1 MNGNNGE
8 LTQFFIAEEITMLNS
23 KFISHFR
30 DVSVSSRKVLPSFS
44 AVTRKNWF
52 RGVAV
57 GTLSGILSVGTLAQT
72 SSTYVQT
79 NIISD
84 GGPGS
89 VAAQVTDPTLINPWG
104 VSVGPAIWIDK
115 AGSGSVA
122 IDTAAG
128 AIAVPSLPSV
138 TIPAAAS
145 ATVQGSP
152 SGTVY
157 NSAGTGFNLPG
168 STSAALFLFGTL
180 DGTIAAW
187 NVASGTQAVTVI
199 NNSAKASYT
208 DIALDTN
215 ATGTFLLAAN
225 FKQGTVDVF
234 DSTFTAHAL
243 TGSFADPTLP
253 TGYSPFGIH
262 SIGGNV
268 YVTYAQVNAT
278 TGESVGAGLGYVNEF
293 DNNGNFIVRVV
304 SQSVLNAPW
313 GMALAPAGFGSF
325 AGDLLIGNFGDGV
338 INAFDP
344 KTFALI
350 GSLNTSAGTPIA
362 NIGLWEIFFGQNSG
376 QTTTLGDP
384 NTLYFSAGI
393 NGEKGGLF
401 GSIAVAQLAAANFTF
416 QASANSVTVAAG
428 QTTGSLTLS
437 LAATNGFNG
446 PVTFSCVPASVACTF
461 SPPSVT
467 LSGSGTTSV
476 AVAIAPAATTA
487 PPPPTGYNIQATHHS
502 VHLFRSR
509 AGFTLAF
516 IGPAGLLAFA
526 GLKRRSILAGGSLFA
541 LLLAVTMAAITG
553 CSSSTAPQ
561 QASPTPVTPAA
572 PAAIPVTVNA
582 VSGSITQSVMV
593 TFTAQ

>member
-1 MNGNNGE
+1 
-8 LTQFFIAEEITMLNS
+8 ML
-23 KFISHFR
+23 ISNFKSYFHDASPLLR
-30 DVSVSSRKVLPSFS
+30 RASVSSS
-44 AVTRKNWF
+44 ARAGKNWLYPVVLVALP
-52 RGVAV
+52 GV
-57 GTLSGILSVGTLAQT
+57 LSIGALAQT

-84 GGPGS
+84 GAT
-89 VAAQVTDPTLINPWG
+89 VQALVTDPTLINPWG

-115 AGSGSVA
+115 AGSGLVA
-122 IDTAAG
+122 VDTAAG
-128 AIAVPSLPSV
+128 TVAVPSLPSV

-145 ATVQGSP
+145 TSAHGSP
-152 SGTVY
+152 SGAVY
-157 NSAGTGFNLPG
+157 NSNSAIFDILG
-168 STSAALFLFGTL
+168 STSALFLFGTL

-187 NVASGTQAVTVI
+187 NVSSGAQAVTVV

-225 FKQGTVDVF
+225 FKQGTLDVF
-234 DSTFTAHAL
+234 DSTFAPHAL
-243 TGSFADPTLP
+243 AGSFTDPTLP

-268 YVTYAQVNAT
+268 YVTYAQVST
-278 TGESVGAGLGYVNEF
+278 TTFESVGAGLGYVDEF
-293 DNNGNFIVRVV
+293 DNNGNFMTRVAG
-304 SQSVLNAPW
+304 QGVLNAPW
-313 GMALAPAGFGSF
+313 GMALAPTGFGSF
-325 AGDLLIGNFGDGV
+325 GGDLLIGNFGDGV

-344 KTFALI
+344 KTFALV

-362 NIGLWEIFFGQNSG
+362 NPGLWEIFFGQNSG

-384 NTLYFSAGI
+384 NTLYFAAGI

-401 GSIAVAQLAAANFTF
+401 GSIAVAQPAAANFTL

-428 QTTGSLTLS
+428 QTTGSLMLS

-461 SPPSVT
+461 SPASVT

-487 PPPPTGYNIQATHHS
+487 PPPTGYNIQATHHS
-502 VHLFRSR
+502 VHLF
-509 AGFTLAF
+509 
-516 IGPAGLLAFA
+516 
-526 GLKRRSILAGGSLFA
+526 
-541 LLLAVTMAAITG
+541 
-553 CSSSTAPQ
+553 
-561 QASPTPVTPAA
+561 
-572 PAAIPVTVNA
+572 
-582 VSGSITQSVMV
+582 
-593 TFTAQ
+593 

>member
-1 MNGNNGE
+1 
-8 LTQFFIAEEITMLNS
+8 ML
-23 KFISHFR
+23 
-30 DVSVSSRKVLPSFS
+30 VSNFESCFHDASPLLRRASVSFS
-44 AVTRKNWF
+44 ARAGKNWF
-52 RGVAV
+52 YPVVLAALTGV
-57 GTLSGILSVGTLAQT
+57 LSIGALAQT

-84 GGPGS
+84 GAT
-89 VAAQVTDPTLINPWG
+89 VKALVTDPTLINPWG

-122 IDTAAG
+122 VDTAAG
-128 AIAVPSLPSV
+128 TIAAPSLPSV
-138 TIPAAAS
+138 TIPAAAP
-145 ATVQGSP
+145 APAQGSP

-157 NSAGTGFNLPG
+157 NSNNAIFDIPG
-168 STSAALFLFGTL
+168 STSALFLFGTL

-187 NVASGTQAVTVI
+187 NVNSGTQAVTVV

-208 DIALDTN
+208 DIELDTN
-215 ATGTFLLAAN
+215 ATGTFLLAAT
-225 FKQGTVDVF
+225 FRQGTGDVF
-234 DSTFTAHAL
+234 DSTFAAHAL

-253 TGYSPFGIH
+253 AGYSPFGIH

-268 YVTYAQVNAT
+268 YVTYAQVNTT

-350 GSLNTSAGTPIA
+350 GSVNTSAGTPIA

-487 PPPPTGYNIQATHHS
+487 PPPTGYNIQATHHS

-516 IGPAGLLAFA
+516 LGPAGLLAFA

-541 LLLAVTMAAITG
+541 LLLVVTTAAITG

-561 QASPTPVTPAA
+561 QASTTPAA

-582 VSGSITQSVMV
+582 VSGSITQSVVV

>member
-1 MNGNNGE
+1 
-8 LTQFFIAEEITMLNS
+8 MLNS
-23 KFISHFR
+23 NSMSYFTDISASFGR
-30 DVSVSSRKVLPSFS
+30 TLSSFNPLGN
-44 AVTRKNWF
+44 KNWF
-52 RGVAV
+52 RPGAV
-57 GTLSGILSVGTLAQT
+57 LALSGIFSIGALAQT

-84 GGPGS
+84 GAT
-89 VAAQVTDPTLINPWG
+89 VKALVTDPTLINPWG

-122 IDTAAG
+122 VDTLAG
-128 AIAVPSLPSV
+128 ATAVPLLPPV
-138 TIPAAAS
+138 TIPAAAP
-145 ATVQGSP
+145 APAQGSP

-157 NSAGTGFNLPG
+157 NSNSAIFDIPG
-168 STSAALFLFGTL
+168 STSASFLFGTL

-187 NVASGTQAVTVI
+187 NGNSGTQAVTVV

-215 ATGTFLLAAN
+215 GTGTFLLAAN

-234 DSTFTAHAL
+234 DSTFAAHAL

-253 TGYSPFGIH
+253 AGYSPFGIH

-268 YVTYAQVNAT
+268 YVTYAQVNTT

-293 DNNGNFIVRVV
+293 DNNGNFIARVA

-313 GMALAPAGFGSF
+313 GMALAPAGFGTF
-325 AGDLLIGNFGDGV
+325 GGDLLIGNFGDGV

-344 KTFALI
+344 KTFTLI

-384 NTLYFSAGI
+384 NTLYFAAGI

-401 GSIAVAQLAAANFTF
+401 GSIAVAQPAAANFTL

-428 QTTGSLTLS
+428 QTAGNVTLS
-437 LAATNGFNG
+437 LAAANGFTG
-446 PVTFSCVPASVACTF
+446 PVTFSCTPTSVTCTF
-461 SPPSVT
+461 SQPSVT

-476 AVAIAPAATTA
+476 TVAIAPASTAA
-487 PPPPTGYNIQATHHS
+487 PPTTGGGYNRSSNHS
-502 VHLFRSR
+502 VHGFQSR
-509 AGFTLAF
+509 GGLTLAI

-526 GLKRRSILAGGSLFA
+526 GLKRRSILAGGSLFV
-541 LLLAVTMAAITG
+541 LLLVVTTAAITG
-553 CSSSTAPQ
+553 CSSSTSPQ
-561 QASPTPVTPAA
+561 QAVSTTPAA
-572 PAAIPVTVNA
+572 PTTTQVTVNA

-593 TFTAQ
+593 TLTVQ

>member
-1 MNGNNGE
+1 
-8 LTQFFIAEEITMLNS
+8 ML
-23 KFISHFR
+23 ISNFKSYFH
-30 DVSVSSRKVLPSFS
+30 DVPPSLRRASVSFS
-44 AVTRKNWF
+44 ARAGNNWF
-52 RGVAV
+52 YPVALVVLTGV
-57 GTLSGILSVGTLAQT
+57 LSIGAFAQT
-72 SSTYVQT
+72 NSTYVQT

-84 GGPGS
+84 GAT
-89 VAAQVTDPTLINPWG
+89 VKALVTDPTLINPWG

-122 IDTAAG
+122 VDTLSG
-128 AIAVPSLPSV
+128 ANAVPLLPSV
-138 TIPAAAS
+138 TIPAAAP
-145 ATVQGSP
+145 APAQGSP

-157 NSAGTGFNLPG
+157 NSNNAIFDIPG
-168 STSAALFLFGTL
+168 STSALFLFGTL

-187 NVASGTQAVTVI
+187 NVNSGTQAVTVV

-225 FKQGTVDVF
+225 YRQGTVDVF
-234 DSTFTAHAL
+234 DSTFAAHAL

-253 TGYSPFGIH
+253 AGYSPFGIH

-268 YVTYAQVNAT
+268 YVTYAQVNTA

-293 DNNGNFIVRVV
+293 DNNGNFIARVA

-325 AGDLLIGNFGDGV
+325 GGDLLIGNFGDGV

-384 NTLYFSAGI
+384 NTLYFAAGI

-401 GSIAVAQLAAANFTF
+401 GSIAVAQPAAANFTL
-416 QASANSVTVAAG
+416 QASANSVTVATG
-428 QTTGSLTLS
+428 QTAGNVTLS
-437 LAATNGFNG
+437 LAAANGFTG
-446 PVTFSCVPASVACTF
+446 PVAFSCTPTSVTCTF
-461 SPPSVT
+461 SQPSVT

-476 AVAIAPAATTA
+476 TVAIASAATAA
-487 PPPPTGYNIQATHHS
+487 PPTTGSGYNRSSNHP
-502 VHLFRSR
+502 VNLFQSR
-509 AGFTLAF
+509 AGITLAF
-516 IGPAGLLAFA
+516 IGPVGLLAFTS
-526 GLKRRSILAGGSLFA
+526 LKRKSILARGSLFA
-541 LLLAVTMAAITG
+541 LLLVVTTAAITG
-553 CSSSTAPQ
+553 CSSSASPQ
-561 QASPTPVTPAA
+561 QAASTTPAA
-572 PAAIPVTVNA
+572 PASTQVTVNA
-582 VSGSITQSVMV
+582 ISGAITQSVTV
-593 TFTAQ
+593 TFTVQ

>member
-1 MNGNNGE
+1 
-8 LTQFFIAEEITMLNS
+8 MLSSNFMS
-23 KFISHFR
+23 SVR
-30 DVSVSSRKVLPSFS
+30 DALPSFRGAS
-44 AVTRKNWF
+44 SSFNPIERKNWF
-52 RGVAV
+52 YGLVV
-57 GTLSGILSVGTLAQT
+57 GALSGVLSIGALAQT

-84 GGPGS
+84 GAT
-89 VAAQVTDPTLINPWG
+89 VQALVTDPTLINPWG

-122 IDTAAG
+122 VDTAAG
-128 AIAVPSLPSV
+128 TSVIPPV

-145 ATVQGSP
+145 ASAHGSP

-157 NSAGTGFNLPG
+157 NSNNAIFDIPG
-168 STSAALFLFGTL
+168 STSALFLFGTL

-187 NVASGTQAVTVI
+187 NVSSGTQAVTVV

-234 DSTFTAHAL
+234 DSTFAPHAL
-243 TGSFADPTLP
+243 AGNLTDPTLP

-268 YVTYAQVNAT
+268 YVTYAQVNT
-278 TGESVGAGLGYVNEF
+278 TTFEGVGAGLGYVDEF
-293 DNNGNFIVRVV
+293 DNNGNFMTRVAG
-304 SQSVLNAPW
+304 QGVLNAPW

-325 AGDLLIGNFGDGV
+325 GGDLLIGNFGDGV
-338 INAFDP
+338 INAYDP
-344 KTFALI
+344 KTFALV
-350 GSLNTSAGTPIA
+350 GSLNSSAGTPIA

-384 NTLYFSAGI
+384 NTLYFAAGI

-401 GSIAVAQLAAANFTF
+401 GSIAVAPSATGVGSFSV
-416 QASANSVTVAAG
+416 QASSTTLSVTGGAAG
-428 QTTGSLTLS
+428 NLMLS

-446 PVTFSCVPASVACTF
+446 PVTFSCSPATVACTF
-461 SPPSVT
+461 NPATVT

-476 AVAIAPAATTA
+476 AVAIASVAPVAA
-487 PPPPTGYNIQATHHS
+487 PPTTGGGYNRSAANHP

-509 AGFTLAF
+509 SGLTLAF
-516 IGPAGLLAFA
+516 VGPVGLLAFA
-526 GLKRRSILAGGSLFA
+526 GLKRRSILACGSLFA
-541 LLLAVTMAAITG
+541 LLLVAATAITG
-553 CSSSTAPQ
+553 CSASTTQPA
-561 QASPTPVTPAA
+561 ASTTPAV
-572 PAAIPVTVNA
+572 PATTQVTVNA
-582 VSGSITQSVMV
+582 ISGSITQSVMV
-593 TFTAQ
+593 SFTVQ

>member
-1 MNGNNGE
+1 MLSRIVISSVRGAFPS
-8 LTQFFIAEEITMLNS
+8 LRRLSSSFTHIFIVGAL
-23 KFISHFR
+23 
-30 DVSVSSRKVLPSFS
+30 SS
-44 AVTRKNWF
+44 
-52 RGVAV
+52 
-57 GTLSGILSVGTLAQT
+57 TLSIGALAQT

-84 GGPGS
+84 GAT
-89 VAAQVTDPTLINPWG
+89 VQALVTDPTLINPWG

-115 AGSGSVA
+115 AGSGTVA

-128 AIAVPSLPSV
+128 TVAVQSLPSV

-145 ATVQGSP
+145 TSAQGSP
-152 SGTVY
+152 SGTIY
-157 NSAGTGFNLPG
+157 NSNSAIFDIPA
-168 STSAALFLFGTL
+168 STSALFLFGTL

-187 NVASGTQAVTVI
+187 NVSSGAQAVTVV
-199 NNSAKASYT
+199 NNSTKASYT

-234 DSTFTAHAL
+234 DSTFASHAL
-243 TGSFADPTLP
+243 AGNFTDPTLP
-253 TGYSPFGIH
+253 AGYSPFGIH

-278 TGESVGAGLGYVNEF
+278 TGESVGAGLGYVDEF
-293 DNNGNFIVRVV
+293 DNNGNFTARVV

-325 AGDLLIGNFGDGV
+325 GGDLLIGNFGDGV

-344 KTFALI
+344 KTFALV

-362 NIGLWEIFFGQNSG
+362 NPGLWEIFFGQNSG

-384 NTLYFSAGI
+384 NTLYFAAGI

-401 GSIAVAQLAAANFTF
+401 GSVAVAPPATGVGSFSL
-416 QASANSVTVAAG
+416 QASSTALSVTGGGAG
-428 QTTGSLTLS
+428 NLTLS

-446 PVTFSCVPASVACTF
+446 PVTFSCSPPSVTCTF
-461 SPPSVT
+461 SPATVT
-467 LSGSGTTSV
+467 LSGSGATSV
-476 AVAIAPAATTA
+476 TVAIASVA
-487 PPPPTGYNIQATHHS
+487 PVAVPPTSGGGYNRSANHP
-502 VHLFRSR
+502 VPLFQSR
-509 AGFTLAF
+509 TGLTLAF
-516 IGPAGLLAFA
+516 IGPVGLLAFA

-541 LLLAVTMAAITG
+541 LLLVAATAITG
-553 CSSSTAPQ
+553 CSASTTPQ
-561 QASPTPVTPAA
+561 AAASTTPAA
-572 PAAIPVTVNA
+572 PATTQVTVNA
-582 VSGSITQSVMV
+582 ISGSITQSVMV
-593 TFTAQ
+593 TFTVQ

>member
-1 MNGNNGE
+1 
-8 LTQFFIAEEITMLNS
+8 MLS
-23 KFISHFR
+23 RIVIS
-30 DVSVSSRKVLPSFS
+30 SVRGAFPSLRRASSSFNHIL
-44 AVTRKNWF
+44 V
-52 RGVAV
+52 V
-57 GTLSGILSVGTLAQT
+57 GALSSTLSIGATAQT
-72 SSTYVQT
+72 SSTFVQT

-89 VAAQVTDPTLINPWG
+89 VAAQITDPTLINPWG

-122 IDTAAG
+122 VDTAAG
-128 AIAVPSLPSV
+128 AIVIPSV

-145 ATVQGSP
+145 TSAQGSP

-168 STSAALFLFGTL
+168 GASAFFIFGTL

-187 NVASGTQAVTVI
+187 NATSGTQAVTVV

-234 DSTFTAHAL
+234 DSTFAAHAL
-243 TGSFADPTLP
+243 TSSFADPTLP
-253 TGYSPFGIH
+253 PGYSPFGIH
-262 SIGGNV
+262 SIGGNI

-278 TGESVGAGLGYVNEF
+278 TGESVGAGLGYVDEF
-293 DNNGNFIVRVV
+293 DNNGKFIARVAG
-304 SQSVLNAPW
+304 QGVLNAPW

-325 AGDLLIGNFGDGV
+325 GGDLLVGNFGDGV

-344 KTFALI
+344 KTFALV

-362 NIGLWEIFFGQNSG
+362 NPGLWEIFFGQNSG
-376 QTTTLGDP
+376 QITTLGDP
-384 NTLYFSAGI
+384 NTLYFAAGI

-401 GSIAVAQLAAANFTF
+401 GSIAVAPPATGVGSFNL
-416 QASANSVTVAAG
+416 QASSTTLNVTG
-428 QTTGSLTLS
+428 GGTGNLMLS
-437 LAATNGFNG
+437 LAGTNGFSG
-446 PVTFSCVPASVACTF
+446 PVTFSCSPASVVCTF
-461 SPPSVT
+461 NPATVT

-476 AVAIAPAATTA
+476 AVAIASVAPVAA
-487 PPPPTGYNIQATHHS
+487 PPPPGGYNRSANRSVPLFHS
-502 VHLFRSR
+502 RTGL
-509 AGFTLAF
+509 TLAF
-516 IGPAGLLAFA
+516 IGPVGLLAFA

-541 LLLAVTMAAITG
+541 LLLTVAAAITG
-553 CSSSTAPQ
+553 CSSSTAP
-561 QASPTPVTPAA
+561 ATTPPTPSTTQ
-572 PAAIPVTVNA
+572 VTVNA

-593 TFTAQ
+593 TFTVQ

>member
-1 MNGNNGE
+1 
-8 LTQFFIAEEITMLNS
+8 MLSSNFMS
-23 KFISHFR
+23 SVR
-30 DVSVSSRKVLPSFS
+30 DALPSLRRASSSFNPIEC
-44 AVTRKNWF
+44 KNWF
-52 RGVAV
+52 HSLVV
-57 GTLSGILSVGTLAQT
+57 GALSGILSIGALAQT

-84 GGPGS
+84 G
-89 VAAQVTDPTLINPWG
+89 ATAQALVTDPTLINPWG

-138 TIPAAAS
+138 TIPAAGSTS
-145 ATVQGSP
+145 AQGSP

-157 NSAGTGFNLPG
+157 NSNSAIFDIPG
-168 STSAALFLFGTL
+168 STSALFLFGTL

-187 NVASGTQAVTVI
+187 NVSSGTQAVTVV

-208 DIALDTN
+208 DIVLDTN

-234 DSTFTAHAL
+234 DSTFAPHAL
-243 TGSFADPTLP
+243 AGNFADPTLP
-253 TGYSPFGIH
+253 AGYSPFGIH

-293 DNNGNFIVRVV
+293 DNNGNFITRVAG
-304 SQSVLNAPW
+304 QGVLNAPW

-325 AGDLLIGNFGDGV
+325 GGDLLIGNFGDGV

-344 KTFALI
+344 KTFALV

-362 NIGLWEIFFGQNSG
+362 NPGLWEIFFGQNSG

-384 NTLYFSAGI
+384 NILYFAAGI

-401 GSIAVAQLAAANFTF
+401 GSVAVAPPATGVGSFSL
-416 QASANSVTVAAG
+416 QASSTTLSVTGGGAG
-428 QTTGSLTLS
+428 NLTLS

-446 PVTFSCVPASVACTF
+446 PVTFSCSPASVACTF
-461 SPPSVT
+461 NPATVT
-467 LSGSGTTSV
+467 LSGSNTTPV
-476 AVAIAPAATTA
+476 AVTIAPAAAVGAPA
-487 PPPPTGYNIQATHHS
+487 PPGGGYGANHS
-502 VHLFRSR
+502 LHLFQSPV
-509 AGFTLAF
+509 GITLAF
-516 IGPAGLLAFA
+516 IGPVGLLTFA

-541 LLLAVTMAAITG
+541 LLLVVATAAITG
-553 CSSSTAPQ
+553 CSSSAAPQ
-561 QASPTPVTPAA
+561 AAATTPAA
-572 PAAIPVTVNA
+572 PATTQVTVNA
-582 VSGSITQSVMV
+582 ISGAITQSVMV
-593 TFTAQ
+593 TFTVQ

>member
-1 MNGNNGE
+1 MLSSKFLSPFRNAF
-8 LTQFFIAEEITMLNS
+8 TQFRN
-23 KFISHFR
+23 
-30 DVSVSSRKVLPSFS
+30 VLPSFQPFK
-44 AVTRKNWF
+44 ANHWF
-52 RGVAV
+52 
-57 GTLSGILSVGTLAQT
+57 LTLALSALPGIFPIGASAQS

-89 VAAQVTDPTLINPWG
+89 VSALVTDSTLINPWG

-122 IDTAAG
+122 VDTAAG
-128 AIAVPSLPSV
+128 KIVIPAV
-138 TIPAAAS
+138 TIPAASAS
-145 ATVQGSP
+145 AQGTP

-157 NSAGTGFNLPG
+157 NNAGTGFNLPG
-168 STSAALFLFGTL
+168 STSALFLFGTL

-187 NVASGTQAVTVI
+187 NATNGTKAVTVV

-234 DSTFTAHAL
+234 DSTFAPHSL
-243 TGSFADPTLP
+243 GGSFTDSTLP
-253 TGYSPFGIH
+253 AGYSPFGIH

-268 YVTYAQVNAT
+268 YVTYAEVST
-278 TGESVGAGLGYVNEF
+278 TNFELVGAGLGYVNEF
-293 DNNGNFIVRVV
+293 DNNGNFIARVA

-325 AGDLLIGNFGDGV
+325 GGDLLIGNFGDGV

-344 KTFALI
+344 KTFAHV
-350 GSLNTSAGTPIA
+350 GSLNTSAGSPIA
-362 NIGLWEIFFGQNSG
+362 NIGLWEIFFGQNTG

-384 NTLYFSAGI
+384 NTLYFAAGI

-401 GSIAVAQLAAANFTF
+401 GSIAIAPPATAVGSFSL
-416 QASANSVTVAAG
+416 QASANTVNVAAG
-428 QTTGSLTLS
+428 QTSGSVTLS
-437 LAATNGFNG
+437 LTPTNGFNG
-446 PVTFSCVPASVACTF
+446 LVAFSCAPTTVTCTF
-461 SPPSVT
+461 NPSTVT
-467 LSGSGTTSV
+467 LSGSATASV
-476 AVAIAPAATTA
+476 AVGIASVAPVA
-487 PPPPTGYNIQATHHS
+487 PPTTGGYNRSANHS
-502 VHLFRSR
+502 VHLFQS
-509 AGFTLAF
+509 
-516 IGPAGLLAFA
+516 PAGLSLAFAGPVGLLVFA
-526 GLKRRSILAGGSLFA
+526 GLKRRMNLAGGSLLA
-541 LLLAVTMAAITG
+541 LLLMAAATAITG

-561 QASPTPVTPAA
+561 QTPATPFTA
-572 PAAIPVTVNA
+572 QVTINA
-582 VSGSITQSVMV
+582 VSGGITVPTVV

>member
-1 MNGNNGE
+1 
-8 LTQFFIAEEITMLNS
+8 MLNS
-23 KFISHFR
+23 KFISYFR
-30 DVSVSSRKVLPSFS
+30 DVSVSFRRVSPPFS
-44 AVTRKNWF
+44 PVTGKSWF
-52 RGVAV
+52 RAVAV
-57 GTLSGILSVGTLAQT
+57 GTISGILSIGTLAQT

-145 ATVQGSP
+145 TTVQGSP

-157 NSAGTGFNLPG
+157 NSAGTGFDLPG

-187 NVASGTQAVTVI
+187 NVASGTQAVTVV

-234 DSTFTAHAL
+234 DSTFAAHAL

-278 TGESVGAGLGYVNEF
+278 TGESVGAGLGYVDEF

-401 GSIAVAQLAAANFTF
+401 GSIAVAPAATATGSFTF

-446 PVTFSCVPASVACTF
+446 PVTFSCVPASVTCTF
-461 SPPSVT
+461 SPATVA

-476 AVAIAPAATTA
+476 ALAIAPAATTA
-487 PPPPTGYNIQATHHS
+487 PPPTGYNIQATHHS
-502 VHLFRSR
+502 VHLFPSR
-509 AGFTLAF
+509 AGLTLAF
-516 IGPAGLLAFA
+516 IGPAGLLTFA

-541 LLLAVTMAAITG
+541 LLLVVTTAAITG
-553 CSSSTAPQ
+553 CSSSTSPQ
-561 QASPTPVTPAA
+561 QAASTTPAA
-572 PAAIPVTVNA
+572 PAATAVTVNA

-593 TFTAQ
+593 TFTGP

>member
-1 MNGNNGE
+1 
-8 LTQFFIAEEITMLNS
+8 MLSSN
-23 KFISHFR
+23 FLSHFR
-30 DVSVSSRKVLPSFS
+30 DGSHALRRASSSFNPIR
-44 AVTRKNWF
+44 RKNWF
-52 RGVAV
+52 RVLVA
-57 GTLSGILSVGTLAQT
+57 GALPGIFSIGAVAQT

-122 IDTAAG
+122 VDTAAG
-128 AIAVPSLPSV
+128 KLVIPSV

-145 ATVQGSP
+145 ASAQGSP

-157 NSAGTGFNLPG
+157 NSAGSGFNLPG
-168 STSAALFLFGTL
+168 GASALFIFGTL

-187 NVASGTQAVTVI
+187 NATSGTQAVTVV

-234 DSTFTAHAL
+234 DSTFAAHAL
-243 TGSFADPTLP
+243 TSSFADPTLP
-253 TGYSPFGIH
+253 SGYSPFGIH

-278 TGESVGAGLGYVNEF
+278 TGENVGAGLGYVNEF
-293 DNNGNFIVRVV
+293 DSNGKFIARVA

-313 GMALAPAGFGSF
+313 GMALAPAGFGKYG
-325 AGDLLIGNFGDGV
+325 GDLLIGNFGDGV
-338 INAFDP
+338 INVFDP
-344 KTFALI
+344 KTFALV

-384 NTLYFSAGI
+384 NTLYFAAGI

-401 GSIAVAQLAAANFTF
+401 GSIAVAPATTATGSFTL
-416 QASANSVTVAAG
+416 QASANTVNVAAG
-428 QTTGSLTLS
+428 QTSGSVTLS
-437 LAATNGFNG
+437 LAATNGFTG
-446 PVTFSCVPASVACTF
+446 SVTFSCTPTTVVCTF
-461 SPPSVT
+461 TPATVP
-467 LSGSGTTSV
+467 LSGPGTTPV
-476 AVAIAPAATTA
+476 TVAIAAVPVAA
-487 PPPPTGYNIQATHHS
+487 PPTTGGGYNRSAANHP

-509 AGFTLAF
+509 TSLTLAF
-516 IGPAGLLAFA
+516 IGPVGLLAFA

-541 LLLAVTMAAITG
+541 LLLMAATAITG
-553 CSSSTAPQ
+553 CSASTTPQ
-561 QASPTPVTPAA
+561 TAANTTASGPSTTQVT
-572 PAAIPVTVNA
+572 INA
-582 VSGSITQSVMV
+582 VSGAITVPVMV
-593 TFTAQ
+593 TFTVQ

>member
-1 MNGNNGE
+1 
-8 LTQFFIAEEITMLNS
+8 MLNS
-23 KFISHFR
+23 NSMSYFSDISASFGR
-30 DVSVSSRKVLPSFS
+30 TLSSFNPLGN
-44 AVTRKNWF
+44 KNWF
-52 RGVAV
+52 RLGAV
-57 GTLSGILSVGTLAQT
+57 LALSGIFSIGALAQT

-84 GGPGS
+84 GAT
-89 VAAQVTDPTLINPWG
+89 VKALVTDPTLINPWG

-122 IDTAAG
+122 VDTLAG
-128 AIAVPSLPSV
+128 ATAVPLLPSV
-138 TIPAAAS
+138 TIPAAAP
-145 ATVQGSP
+145 APAQGSP

-157 NSAGTGFNLPG
+157 NSNNAIFDIPG
-168 STSAALFLFGTL
+168 STSALFLFGTL

-187 NVASGTQAVTVI
+187 NGNSGTQAVTVV

-225 FKQGTVDVF
+225 IKQGTVDVF
-234 DSTFTAHAL
+234 DSTFAAHAL

-253 TGYSPFGIH
+253 AGYSPFGIH

-268 YVTYAQVNAT
+268 YVTYAQVNTT

-293 DNNGNFIVRVV
+293 DNNGNFIARVA
-304 SQSVLNAPW
+304 SQSALNAPW

-325 AGDLLIGNFGDGV
+325 GGDLLIGNFGDGV

-344 KTFALI
+344 KTFTLI

-384 NTLYFSAGI
+384 NTLYFAAGI

-401 GSIAVAQLAAANFTF
+401 GSIAVAQPAAANFTL
-416 QASANSVTVAAG
+416 QASANSITVAAG
-428 QTTGSLTLS
+428 QTAGNVTLS
-437 LAATNGFNG
+437 LAAANGFTG
-446 PVTFSCVPASVACTF
+446 PVTFSCTPTSVTCTF
-461 SPPSVT
+461 SQPSVT

-476 AVAIAPAATTA
+476 TVAIAPAATAA
-487 PPPPTGYNIQATHHS
+487 PPTTGGGYNRSSNHS
-502 VHLFRSR
+502 VHWFQSR
-509 AGFTLAF
+509 GGLTLAF

-526 GLKRRSILAGGSLFA
+526 GLKRRSILAGGSLFV
-541 LLLAVTMAAITG
+541 LLLVVTTAAITG
-553 CSSSTAPQ
+553 CSSSTSPQ
-561 QASPTPVTPAA
+561 QAVSTTPAA
-572 PAAIPVTVNA
+572 SATTQVTVNA

-593 TFTAQ
+593 TLTVQ

>member
-1 MNGNNGE
+1 
-8 LTQFFIAEEITMLNS
+8 MLNS
-23 KFISHFR
+23 N
-30 DVSVSSRKVLPSFS
+30 SVSYFPDISALCRRASSSFNPL
-44 AVTRKNWF
+44 ANKNWSYP
-52 RGVAV
+52 VAV
-57 GTLSGILSVGTLAQT
+57 VALAGILSIVASAQT

-84 GGPGS
+84 GAT
-89 VAAQVTDPTLINPWG
+89 VKALVTDPTLINPWG

-115 AGSGSVA
+115 AGNGSVA

-128 AIAVPSLPSV
+128 TVAVPSLPSV
-138 TIPAAAS
+138 TIPAAAP
-145 ATVQGSP
+145 ATAQGSP

-157 NSAGTGFNLPG
+157 NSNNAIFDIPS
-168 STSAALFLFGTL
+168 STSALFIFSTL

-187 NVASGTQAVTVI
+187 NASSGTQAVTVV
-199 NNSAKASYT
+199 NNSTKASYT

-234 DSTFTAHAL
+234 DSTFAAHAL
-243 TGSFADPTLP
+243 TGSFADPKLP
-253 TGYSPFGIH
+253 AGYSPFGIH

-293 DNNGNFIVRVV
+293 DNNGNFIARVA

-350 GSLNTSAGTPIA
+350 GSLNTSAGAPIA
-362 NIGLWEIFFGQNSG
+362 NVGLWEIFFGQNSG

-384 NTLYFSAGI
+384 NTLYFAAGI

-401 GSIAVAQLAAANFTF
+401 GSIAVAPPATGAGNFTF
-416 QASANSVTVAAG
+416 QASANSLSLAAG
-428 QTTGSLTLS
+428 QTSGNVTLS
-437 LAATNGFNG
+437 LAATNGFTG
-446 PVTFSCVPASVACTF
+446 PVTFSCSPATVACTF
-461 SPPSVT
+461 SPATVT
-467 LSGSGTTSV
+467 LSGSGTT
-476 AVAIAPAATTA
+476 AVTAAIAPAAATVA
-487 PPPPTGYNIQATHHS
+487 PPTTGGGYNRSSNHF
-502 VHLFRSR
+502 VHLFQSR
-509 AGFTLAF
+509 TGLTLAF

-526 GLKRRSILAGGSLFA
+526 GLRRRSILAGGSLFA
-541 LLLAVTMAAITG
+541 LLLVVATATITG
-553 CSSSTAPQ
+553 CSSTSPQ
-561 QASPTPVTPAA
+561 QAASTTPAA
-572 PAAIPVTVNA
+572 PATTQVTVNA
-582 VSGSITQSVMV
+582 ISGAITQSVTV
-593 TFTAQ
+593 TFTVQ

>member
-1 MNGNNGE
+1 
-8 LTQFFIAEEITMLNS
+8 MLSSN
-23 KFISHFR
+23 FIS
-30 DVSVSSRKVLPSFS
+30 SVHDAFPSVRRASSSFNPIE
-44 AVTRKNWF
+44 RKNLF
-52 RGVAV
+52 YSLVV
-57 GTLSGILSVGTLAQT
+57 GALSSILSIGALAQT

-84 GGPGS
+84 G
-89 VAAQVTDPTLINPWG
+89 ATAQALVTDPALINPWG

-145 ATVQGSP
+145 TSAPGSP

-157 NSAGTGFNLPG
+157 NSNSAIFDIPG
-168 STSAALFLFGTL
+168 STSALFLFGTL

-187 NVASGTQAVTVI
+187 NVSSGVQAVTVV

-234 DSTFTAHAL
+234 DSTFAPHPLAGNFT
-243 TGSFADPTLP
+243 DPTLL

-268 YVTYAQVNAT
+268 YVTYAQVSAT
-278 TGESVGAGLGYVNEF
+278 TFESVGAGLGYVDEF
-293 DNNGNFIVRVV
+293 DNNGNFITRVAG
-304 SQSVLNAPW
+304 QGVLNAPW

-325 AGDLLIGNFGDGV
+325 GGDLLIGNFGDGV

-344 KTFALI
+344 KTFALV

-362 NIGLWEIFFGQNSG
+362 NPGLWEIFFGQNSG

-384 NTLYFSAGI
+384 NTLYFAAGI

-401 GSIAVAQLAAANFTF
+401 GSVAVAPPAKGVGSFSL
-416 QASANSVTVAAG
+416 QASSTTLSVTGGGAG
-428 QTTGSLTLS
+428 NLTLS

-446 PVTFSCVPASVACTF
+446 PVTFSCSPASVACTF
-461 SPPSVT
+461 NPATVT
-467 LSGSGTTSV
+467 LSGSNTTPV
-476 AVAIAPAATTA
+476 AVTIAPAAAVGAPA
-487 PPPPTGYNIQATHHS
+487 PPGGGYGANHPL
-502 VHLFRSR
+502 HLFQSPV
-509 AGFTLAF
+509 GFTLAF
-516 IGPAGLLAFA
+516 IGPFGLLAFA
-526 GLKRRSILAGGSLFA
+526 GLKRRSTLAGGSLFA
-541 LLLAVTMAAITG
+541 LLLVVSTAAITG
-553 CSSSTAPQ
+553 CSSSTAP
-561 QASPTPVTPAA
+561 ATTMPAA
-572 PAAIPVTVNA
+572 PATTQVTVNA
-582 VSGSITQSVMV
+582 ISGAITQSVMV
-593 TFTAQ
+593 TFTVQ

>member
-1 MNGNNGE
+1 
-8 LTQFFIAEEITMLNS
+8 MLNS
-23 KFISHFR
+23 NSMSYFSDISASFGR
-30 DVSVSSRKVLPSFS
+30 TLSSFNSI
-44 AVTRKNWF
+44 ANKNWF
-52 RGVAV
+52 RPGAV
-57 GTLSGILSVGTLAQT
+57 LALSGIFSIGALAQT

-84 GGPGS
+84 GAT
-89 VAAQVTDPTLINPWG
+89 VKALVTDPTLINPWG

-122 IDTAAG
+122 VDTAAG
-128 AIAVPSLPSV
+128 TIAAPSLPSV
-138 TIPAAAS
+138 TIPAAAP
-145 ATVQGSP
+145 APAQGSP

-157 NSAGTGFNLPG
+157 NSNSAIFDIPG
-168 STSAALFLFGTL
+168 STSALFLFGTL

-187 NVASGTQAVTVI
+187 NVSNGTQAVTVV
-199 NNSAKASYT
+199 NNSTKASYT

-234 DSTFTAHAL
+234 DGTFAAHAL

-253 TGYSPFGIH
+253 AGYSPFGIH

-268 YVTYAQVNAT
+268 YVTYAQVNTT

-293 DNNGNFIVRVV
+293 DNNGNFIARVA

-325 AGDLLIGNFGDGV
+325 GGDLLIGNFGDGV

-384 NTLYFSAGI
+384 NTLYFAAGI

-401 GSIAVAQLAAANFTF
+401 GSVALAPPAQGVGSFSL
-416 QASANSVTVAAG
+416 QASSTTLSVTGGAAG
-428 QTTGSLTLS
+428 NLTLS

-446 PVTFSCVPASVACTF
+446 PVTFSCSPATVACTF
-461 SPPSVT
+461 NPATVT
-467 LSGSGTTSV
+467 LSGTGTTSV
-476 AVAIAPAATTA
+476 AVAIASVAA
-487 PPPPTGYNIQATHHS
+487 PPTSGGGYN
-502 VHLFRSR
+502 RSAANHPHPFQSR
-509 AGFTLAF
+509 TGLTLAF
-516 IGPAGLLAFA
+516 IGPVGLLAFT

-541 LLLAVTMAAITG
+541 LLLVAATAITG
-553 CSSSTAPQ
+553 CSASTAQPAASST
-561 QASPTPVTPAA
+561 PAV
-572 PAAIPVTVNA
+572 PATTQVTVNA
-582 VSGSITQSVMV
+582 ISGSITQSVMV
-593 TFTAQ
+593 AFTVQ